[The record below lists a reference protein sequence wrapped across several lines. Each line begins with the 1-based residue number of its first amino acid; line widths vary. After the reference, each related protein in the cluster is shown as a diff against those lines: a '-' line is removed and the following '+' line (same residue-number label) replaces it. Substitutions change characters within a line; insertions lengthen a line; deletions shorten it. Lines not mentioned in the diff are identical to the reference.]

1 MWSPR
6 LALCLLAWG
15 CLATYD
21 NAAEP
26 AVPARVCVVCMHALL
41 PFFLALMAQLCA
53 AHAGVELLLS
63 FFFCLLFVC
72 CIVRGPWVCVSA
84 IELATVDAAPL
95 LCTAGCIGG
104 CHAVDAG
111 PPPPACP
118 SRRSGVLRRGALQ
131 TGGNWPSS
139 VAAAASRDRHTEQPG
154 GALFGGAFVPV
165 ALQSARALA
174 VQYVSTRGS
183 GI

>member
-95 LCTAGCIGG
+95 LCAAGCIGG

>member
-1 MWSPR
+1 MTMPPNPPSLR
-6 LALCLLAWG
+6 
-15 CLATYD
+15 
-21 NAAEP
+21 E
-26 AVPARVCVVCMHALL
+26 CVLYVCMLYF
-41 PFFLALMAQLCA
+41 PFFWLEWRSRAPHMRGSNCCSL
-53 AHAGVELLLS
+53 

-95 LCTAGCIGG
+95 LCAAGCIGG

-118 SRRSGVLRRGALQ
+118 SRRSGVLRRGASQ